1 MKVTAPTCT
10 VKGTSLT
17 IAVTDGNDGI
27 NPGEKWSTF
36 LMKFL
41 ISATNPKDYLGTA
54 AKVTGKITKP
64 GSTTVIATAPSVD
77 VTGSTVEKLTTGKDT
92 VKGTAGGDASAK
104 MGWGYDPL
112 STAAETYLGGIRA
125 DHHCIVT
132 KVGDGAT
139 GVVGNCINKSDG
151 TTGLPIANINALE
164 LTWTLPSGYDIP
176 NDGTTA
182 TMTCNSEI

>member
-10 VKGTSLT
+10 VKGTTLT

-27 NPGEKWSTF
+27 NPGDKWSTF

-64 GSTTVIATAPSVD
+64 GSTAVIATAPSVD

-92 VKGTAGGDASAK
+92 IAGTPGDAVAK
-104 MGWGYDPL
+104 MGWGYDAL
-112 STAAETYLGGIRA
+112 SDAAKVYHGGIRA
-125 DHHCIVT
+125 DHHCILK
-132 KVGDGAT
+132 KVGAG
-139 GVVGNCINKSDG
+139 GLSNEGNCLTKIADG
-151 TTGLPIANINALE
+151 TAGLPVANINAIE
-164 LTWTLPSGYDIP
+164 LVWTLPTGYDIP

-182 TMTCNSEI
+182 DVVCNAEK